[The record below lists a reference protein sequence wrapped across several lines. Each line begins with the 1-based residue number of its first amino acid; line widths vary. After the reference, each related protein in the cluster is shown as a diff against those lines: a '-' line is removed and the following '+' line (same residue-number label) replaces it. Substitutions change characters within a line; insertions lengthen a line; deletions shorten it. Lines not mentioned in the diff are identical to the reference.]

1 MSARPASSWEHAS
14 GASAMGYSGG
24 NKQLPSY
31 QGAITH
37 GLSEAAI
44 YFERAAE
51 LETAPAMKA
60 LAIKRAEKC
69 RSEAEAMEV
78 AEAVAKEMAVA
89 EARANQGASLI
100 IAPWAN
106 AAADALLAEEESEK
120 AEATGSSSKGHGKKG
135 KGKGKGKKGKGKK

>member
-89 EARANQGASLI
+89 EARAN
-100 IAPWAN
+100 
-106 AAADALLAEEESEK
+106 AAADALLAEEEAEK
-120 AEATGSSSKGHGKKG
+120 KAAAASSGKAQG
-135 KGKGKGKKGKGKK
+135 KQGKGKGKKGKGGR